1 MSKLGIAWAWVKG
14 VFSFKSS
21 GVESVIDYVLTCL
34 YELVDKMDIGG
45 RILVI
50 HEYADKAAQTME
62 KYSEWCPIKWLDEY
76 SAIMENVHLIAN
88 ITEDGN
94 VSRDEITLAVT
105 KFKELYGK
113 WMED

>member
-50 HEYADKAAQTME
+50 HEYADKAARTME

-76 SAIMENVHLIAN
+76 SALMENVRFIAT
-88 ITEDGN
+88 ITEDSKIDRGE
-94 VSRDEITLAVT
+94 VTLAVT

>member
-1 MSKLGIAWAWVKG
+1 
-14 VFSFKSS
+14 
-21 GVESVIDYVLTCL
+21 
-34 YELVDKMDIGG
+34 MDIGG

-76 SAIMENVHLIAN
+76 SALMENVRFIST
-88 ITEDGN
+88 ITEDSKIDRG
-94 VSRDEITLAVT
+94 EITLAVT

>member
-62 KYSEWCPIKWLDEY
+62 KYSEWCPVKWLEEY